1 MPLPP
6 VRLAEAW
13 LLHREDLLGPCSP
26 ASLGCS
32 QRNFAEL
39 KKHYDSYGDLDAQIA
54 AVLEGADK
62 PADAAAAMAAEAP
75 ASPADRAW
83 HSDGEVGGGRVTT
96 ASVLSGLRG
105 SPGRAVPPKVE
116 NEQLRKYIEELRD
129 EVVAEQTTA
138 G

>member
-1 MPLPP
+1 M
-6 VRLAEAW
+6 
-13 LLHREDLLGPCSP
+13 
-26 ASLGCS
+26 
-32 QRNFAEL
+32 
-39 KKHYDSYGDLDAQIA
+39 
-54 AVLEGADK
+54 LEGADK

-75 ASPADRAW
+75 VSPADRAW
-83 HSDGEVGGGRVTT
+83 HSDGEVTT

-105 SPGRAVPPKVE
+105 SPGRAMPPKVE

>member
-1 MPLPP
+1 MARPAE
-6 VRLAEAW
+6 VR
-13 LLHREDLLGPCSP
+13 P
-26 ASLGCS
+26 
-32 QRNFAEL
+32 
-39 KKHYDSYGDLDAQIA
+39 
-54 AVLEGADK
+54 
-62 PADAAAAMAAEAP
+62 EAP

-105 SPGRAVPPKVE
+105 SPGRAMPPKVE

-129 EVVAEQTTA
+129 EVVAEQTT

>member
-1 MPLPP
+1 M
-6 VRLAEAW
+6 
-13 LLHREDLLGPCSP
+13 
-26 ASLGCS
+26 
-32 QRNFAEL
+32 
-39 KKHYDSYGDLDAQIA
+39 
-54 AVLEGADK
+54 LEGADK

-83 HSDGEVGGGRVTT
+83 HSDGEVGGRVTT

>member
-1 MPLPP
+1 MLC
-6 VRLAEAW
+6 
-13 LLHREDLLGPCSP
+13 LLRHLEDLLGPCSP

-105 SPGRAVPPKVE
+105 SPGRAMPPKVE